1 VGAIYNRFTGY
12 GSLICVMKSGVTSCD
27 NRAAFQYG
35 TGLQDSVTQ
44 FGFENGTLPSDKQT
58 HKQANKQVS

>member
-1 VGAIYNRFTGY
+1 
-12 GSLICVMKSGVTSCD
+12 MKFGVTSRD

-44 FGFENGTLPSDKQT
+44 FGFENATLPSDKQT
-58 HKQANKQVS
+58 HKQENKQVS